1 LISLDEAVIARLH
14 KGEDHFEI
22 LVDPHA
28 AEKLIEGK
36 DVDILSSLAIDTIFK
51 DSRKGTHASQESL
64 EKIFGTDDVET
75 IVKEIILKG
84 DIQLTTE
91 QRHEMQ
97 EQKRKRI
104 IDIIVKNA
112 MDPKT
117 KMPHPRQRIELAI
130 EEAGIHIDPFK
141 PVDEQVKLV
150 VEALRPVIPI
160 SMEQVKISVK
170 ISSQYIGK
178 AYGIARDFGVLERED
193 WQSDGS
199 WIGVIRI
206 PAGMQTDFYD
216 KLNTVTK
223 GNVETRILK

>member
-1 LISLDEAVIARLH
+1 MVSLDEAVIARLH

-28 AEKLIEGK
+28 AERLIEGK
-36 DVDILSSLAIDTIFK
+36 EVDVLSSLAIDAIFK
-51 DSRKGTHASQESL
+51 DSKKGTHASQESL
-64 EKIFGTDDVET
+64 EKVFGTDDVET

-104 IDIIVKNA
+104 VDIIVKNA
-112 MDPKT
+112 MDPQT

-130 EEAGIHIDPFK
+130 EEAGVHIDPFK
-141 PVDEQVKLV
+141 PVDDQVKLV
-150 VEALRPVIPI
+150 VEALRPIVPI
-160 SMEQVKISVK
+160 AMEQVKISVK

-178 AYGIARDFGVLERED
+178 AYGIARNFGVLERED

-199 WIGVIRI
+199 WVGIIRI

-216 KLNTVTK
+216 KLNDVTK

>member
-1 LISLDEAVIARLH
+1 MISLDEAVIARLH

>member
-1 LISLDEAVIARLH
+1 MISLDDAVIARLH

-51 DSRKGTHASQESL
+51 DSKKGTHASQESL

-178 AYGIARDFGVLERED
+178 AYGIARNFGVLERED